1 MSELL
6 YGREVIHQ
14 STLRR
19 IRKSELSARNKALIF
34 KFREELF
41 SRGLGT
47 ARVTKYMYKL
57 LKLARYLKKDFA
69 DADQQDIK
77 RVVIEIER
85 SDYVPFTKK
94 EHKMCLKK
102 LFQWMKGMEEDSYP
116 PEVKWIKL
124 GSARGFARKLPED
137 MITQDEVLRLINA
150 AKTSRDRAF
159 VSTLY
164 ETGCR
169 IGELLLLKIGHVQF
183 DSLGAQLRVNGKTGW
198 RRIRI
203 ISSVPYLT
211 VWLNEHP
218 LKDDHN
224 SYLWVSTNNSL
235 IRPNVARML
244 LERLK
249 LRSGVK
255 KKVNP
260 HNFRHSRATFLAN
273 HLTEAQMKEY
283 FGWVGGSDM
292 AAVYVH
298 LSGRDV
304 DNAIL
309 KLHGIQT
316 QDKSKEELKI
326 LEPKQ
331 CIRCNTSNP
340 ASNKF
345 CNLCG
350 LPLDEKTGVQVIKQS
365 LAKNDA
371 DNILDKML
379 DDPQFQEIFVRKA
392 KEILQDQ
399 PNSNP

>member
-1 MSELL
+1 MIIMSELL
-6 YGREVIHQ
+6 YQYETTHR

-19 IRKSELSARNKALIF
+19 IQKSELSAGNKSLIF

-41 SRGLGT
+41 SRGLST

-57 LKLARYLKKDFA
+57 LKLARWLKKDFA
-69 DADQQDIK
+69 DADLQDIK
-77 RVVIEIER
+77 RVVTEIER

-124 GSARGFARKLPED
+124 GSVKGHGRKLPED
-137 MITQDEVLRLINA
+137 MITQEELLRLINV

-164 ETGCR
+164 ESGCR

-203 ISSVPYLT
+203 VSSVPYLT
-211 VWLNEHP
+211 AWLNEHP
-218 LKDDHN
+218 LKNDHDA
-224 SYLWVSTNNSL
+224 YLWVSKNNSL

-244 LERLK
+244 LARLK

-260 HNFRHSRATFLAN
+260 HNFRHSRATYLAN
-273 HLTEAQMKEY
+273 YLTEAQMNEY
-283 FGWVGGSDM
+283 FGWAGGSDM

-309 KLHGIQT
+309 KIHGIQT
-316 QDKSKEELKI
+316 DEKSEEKQI

-331 CIRCNTSNP
+331 CVRCNTSNP

-345 CNLCG
+345 CSLCG
-350 LPLDEKTGVQVIKQS
+350 LPLDQQVATGVIQESMKR
-365 LAKNDA
+365 KKA
-371 DNILDKML
+371 DHLLDEML
-379 DDPQFQEIFVRKA
+379 KDPQFRRTFLSKAQQFV
-392 KEILQDQ
+392 Q
-399 PNSNP
+399 P